1 MARML
6 ERIAAACSSWQAV
19 ALSTGSVV
27 AWLAGGWWIGALFA
41 DWYMLPFVTFMS
53 AVSYIVP
60 FVILYAQARDADA
73 VQIKL
78 AELVHAV
85 AGARDEVATVECAD
99 DQERERLRG

>member
-6 ERIAAACSSWQAV
+6 ERIASACSSWQAV

-27 AWLAGGWWIGALFA
+27 AWATFGWWWDVLAQ
-41 DWYMLPFVTFMS
+41 DWYMMPAVTVMS
-53 AVSYIVP
+53 IVSYICP